1 MTSVSLES
9 AIAALRAGDREAAR
23 AVLAQIREQQPQLV
37 DVWLW
42 SAAASDDNDQKQTY
56 LEQALTIEPQHPR
69 ALAALKA
76 LGVSVDRP
84 PVSVPVAAAEQP
96 TAQAER
102 RLHKNVASSGSPLA
116 AARLAPTGVRT
127 RRALPWTMIMVLV
140 ALVMLIP
147 LTLWLI

>member
-23 AVLAQIREQQPQLV
+23 AVLAQIREQKPQLV

-56 LEQALTIEPQHPR
+56 LKQALTIEPRHPR

-76 LGVSVDRP
+76 LGVSVDRAP
-84 PVSVPVAAAEQP
+84 ASVPVAAEQP

-127 RRALPWTMIMVLV
+127 RRAIPWTMIMVLV